1 MLCVHWKDQS
11 TSWERLADLKESNP
25 VKVAEYAVS
34 RGISDEPAF
43 AWWEPYT
50 MKKRNRILAAISARY
65 HKKTHKFGI
74 RMPKS
79 VQEAYA
85 IDKSNGNDDWRN
97 SIQKEMNDVMIAFQL
112 LEDTEDVP
120 IGHQYVQC
128 HMIFDVKM
136 ENFRRKA
143 RFVAGGHMTSPP
155 AAATYASV
163 VSRESVQIALTIAAL
178 NDLDVLARDVKNA
191 YLNAPVAEKSWTS
204 CGVEFGQHNGRRA
217 IIVRALYGLKSAGAA
232 FRNHLAICMSNL
244 GYKSCLADPDVWLR
258 PAVRKTNGVRYYEY
272 VLIYVDDI
280 LCMSHDPKALMQKLD
295 KYFPMKEGSIG
306 TPDIYLG
313 A

>member
-1 MLCVHWKDQS
+1 
-11 TSWERLADLKESNP
+11 
-25 VKVAEYAVS
+25 
-34 RGISDEPAF
+34 
-43 AWWEPYT
+43 
-50 MKKRNRILAAISARY
+50 MKKQDRILAAVNAWY

-79 VQEAYA
+79 VEEAYA

-97 SIQKEMNDVMIAFQL
+97 SRQKVMNDVMIAFQL
-112 LEDTEDVP
+112 LEDNEDVP

-163 VSRESVQIALTIAAL
+163 VSRESVRIALTIAAL
-178 NDLDVLARDVKNA
+178 NNLDVLA
-191 YLNAPVAEKSWTS
+191 YLNAPAAKKIWTS
-204 CGVEFGQHNGRRA
+204 CGAKFGQHNGKRA

-232 FRNHLAICMSNL
+232 FCNHLAVCMSNL
-244 GYKSCLADPDVWLR
+244 GCKSCLADPNVWLR
-258 PAVRKTNGVRYYEY
+258 PAVRKSDGVSYYEY

-280 LCMSHDPKALMQKLD
+280 LCMSHDPNELMQKLD
-295 KYFPMKEGSIG
+295 KSFPMKEGSIG
-306 TPDIYLG
+306 PPNIYLG
-313 A
+313 AKLSKVKLPNGVEAWAMSPSKYVQEALANAKDYLKQECDG